1 MNALT
6 IIVSSLVGLHV
17 TTAFIMSDDSCS
29 GRCYAHLDNSR
40 GCQCNYICH
49 KYGDCC
55 LDFDYACRHKG
66 TSPQSH
72 TGAPAATTSSP
83 GQNTLGPHTP
93 VSRNN
98 IADVLWQVDPDKFDM
113 ADITINLGNHAISGK
128 TTDVSQDNLFTHVN
142 TAPLSKP
149 IYKALMELWDNYIPT
164 RGASDL
170 VSINDKAEIDNFLDL
185 AMASPVMET
194 TYNYL
199 VDQHTFSGSKTV
211 FRDKIFSLWFEPY
224 SRSGGS
230 SKDSSGF
237 EHVFVGEY
245 KSSIVEGFHS
255 WLRFYSEEQAGRA
268 NYLGYLKK
276 VGPQMVEFSFI
287 WNGHFK
293 KIDSFIVGSSPVFD
307 MALATICILTRP
319 NTSCSYTLNGYH
331 FNIKQYDEAHTS
343 GVQVATAYTVF

>member
-1 MNALT
+1 M
-6 IIVSSLVGLHV
+6 SHFSLAV
-17 TTAFIMSDDSCS
+17 SDDSCS

-66 TSPQSH
+66 TSPH

-199 VDQHTFSGSKTV
+199 VDQHIFSGSKTV

-255 WLRFYSEEQAGRA
+255 WLRFYSEEQAGHA

-319 NTSCSYTLNGYH
+319 NMSCSYTLNGYH